1 MIGQKIFIARSVIV
15 AFVLLSACGKKEAE
29 RKRSAPQVV
38 AVPLVRHDFI
48 DQIEAVGT
56 ARANEQVTISS
67 AVTERIEHLYFDD
80 GQPVKRGQLL
90 AALSQGQEQA
100 ALSRAIATEKQAQAQ
115 LERIQKLN
123 ESGFATRA
131 LYEQQ
136 IATAESARADASDA
150 RAQIGDRM
158 IRAPFSGY
166 ASLRTVS
173 EGAVVSSGTPLV
185 TVSDLSRIK
194 LDFTVPETQL
204 SQLSVGRPIKAISAA
219 FPDQPFVGAITSI
232 DPVIDPASRAVLVR
246 ATLPNPGARI
256 KPGMLM
262 TVKVDVSSR
271 IADAVPELAVM
282 GEGNERFVFIVLPD
296 GKAKR
301 TVVKTG
307 LRDGGLI
314 EVTGVPAGARV
325 IGEGV
330 VKVTDGMTVSL
341 GDDDAEKDAKKGEG
355 KGGQSK
361 P

>member
-1 MIGQKIFIARSVIV
+1 MCVIGRNIISSRAVV
-15 AFVLLSACGKKEAE
+15 LTLVLLAACGKEETE

-38 AVPLVRHDFI
+38 AAPAAKHEFV

-56 ARANEQVTISS
+56 ARANEQVTLAS
-67 AVTERIEHLYFDD
+67 AVTERVEHLYFDD
-80 GQPVKRGQLL
+80 GQPVRRGQLL

-100 ALSRAIATEKQAQAQ
+100 ALSRAIATEKQAKAQ
-115 LERIQKLN
+115 LERITQLSA
-123 ESGFATRA
+123 SGFATRA

-136 IATAESARADASDA
+136 VATAEGARADADDA

-204 SQLSVGRPIKAISAA
+204 RQLSVGRPIKAISAA
-219 FPDQPFVGAITSI
+219 FPDQPFIGTITSI

-271 IADAVPELAVM
+271 VADAVPELAVM
-282 GEGNERFVFIVLPD
+282 GEGNERFVFIVKPD

-307 LRDGGLI
+307 LRDGGFI
-314 EVTGVPAGARV
+314 EVTGVPAGAKV

-341 GDDDAEKDAKKGEG
+341 GDKGDKSRKAG
-355 KGGQSK
+355 KQAGSS
-361 P
+361 PP